1 VSGRRVVR
9 RTAVTVFVVGLI
21 AGALLLGPAAYVR
34 LSTASSR
41 YAVADV
47 PAAPVAIVFGAGV
60 RAGAPSPFLRQRLD
74 IAVELFR
81 TGKVL
86 GLLMTGDHGRSGY
99 DEVGTMAAYVV
110 ERGVPE
116 SVIGQDHAG
125 FDTYDSCYRAKSIF
139 GVERAT
145 VVTQRIETVGVGA
158 DSREHYAVDTT
169 KYATR
174 EVAATANSLWQSVV
188 TRPEPRYLGPRE
200 TQRDAVTRR

>member
-47 PAAPVAIVFGAGV
+47 PAAPVAIVFGAGI
-60 RAGAPSPFLRQRLD
+60 RAGEPSPFLRQRLD

-110 ERGVPE
+110 ERGVP
-116 SVIGQDHAG
+116 
-125 FDTYDSCYRAKSIF
+125 
-139 GVERAT
+139 
-145 VVTQRIETVGVGA
+145 
-158 DSREHYAVDTT
+158 SRSSARTT
-169 KYATR
+169 PGSTPTT
-174 EVAATANSLWQSVV
+174 AAIAPSRSSAWNG
-188 TRPEPRYLGPRE
+188 RPS
-200 TQRDAVTRR
+200 